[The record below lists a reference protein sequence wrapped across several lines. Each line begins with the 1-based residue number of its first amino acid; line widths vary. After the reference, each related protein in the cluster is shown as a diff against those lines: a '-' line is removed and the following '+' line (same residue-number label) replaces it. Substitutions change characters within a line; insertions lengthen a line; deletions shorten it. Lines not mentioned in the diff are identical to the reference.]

1 MEETMAKITLT
12 EASRLLLGI
21 INSVEAGVT
30 TPADAVKELSEL
42 KKQTKQTGL
51 NFKAEFTQ
59 EDFENI
65 RQTELSKS
73 DNAFYDAS
81 YEPSEE
87 PSY

>member
-1 MEETMAKITLT
+1 
-12 EASRLLLGI
+12 
-21 INSVEAGVT
+21 
-30 TPADAVKELSEL
+30 LSEL